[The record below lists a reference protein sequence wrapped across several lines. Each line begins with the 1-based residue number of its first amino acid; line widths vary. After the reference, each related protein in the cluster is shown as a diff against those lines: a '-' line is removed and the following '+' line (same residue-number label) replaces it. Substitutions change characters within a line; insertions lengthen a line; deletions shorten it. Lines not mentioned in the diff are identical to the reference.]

1 MKMARERENLPVEV
15 RPYRVG
21 LTLSG
26 GGAKGFAHVG
36 ALKAMEE
43 LGVRPDIISGTSA
56 GAVIA
61 VTGVNIPLWGSYLI
75 SQAIV
80 LLPALVYVAVHKI
93 NIIACMPYRKLRISD
108 GLLSLLIGY
117 TLIPLMLFINS
128 VSGLFSTNYV
138 QGSVQELVAYPFWLQ
153 LLIIAVLPA
162 CVEEFVFR
170 GLIYHSYRKNGILG
184 AAVLSG
190 LVFGLMHLNINQLSY
205 AAVMGIIFAL
215 LVEATGSMYS
225 SMLAH
230 FAANSYSVILM
241 QLVSMTSGGSELLE
255 QSAQAAES
263 SMNSV
268 PVIIAQLVMLGLV
281 AAGFLGIAYL
291 LFKKIAVRNGR
302 WEYLK
307 EQLHKGFKPQNGE
320 RFITPPLIATVAA
333 ALAYMLYIE
342 FI

>member
-1 MKMARERENLPVEV
+1 MCKRINRFIPVLFIS
-15 RPYRVG
+15 YI
-21 LTLSG
+21 LLSILAG
-26 GGAKGFAHVG
+26 TVI
-36 ALKAMEE
+36 
-43 LGVRPDIISGTSA
+43 GVMDI
-56 GAVIA
+56 
-61 VTGVNIPLWGSYLI
+61 NMPLWGSYLL

-80 LLPALVYVAVHKI
+80 LLPALIYVAIHKI

-108 GLLSLLIGY
+108 GLLSLLFGY
-117 TLIPLMLFINS
+117 ALVPTMLF
-128 VSGLFSTNYV
+128 VSNLTSLFSTNYV
-138 QGSVQELVAYPFWLQ
+138 QDSVQELIAYPFVVQ

-205 AAVMGIIFAL
+205 ALLMGIVFAL
-215 LVEATGSMYS
+215 LVEVTGSMYS

-230 FAANSYSVILM
+230 FAANSYSIIMM

-268 PVIIAQLVMLGLV
+268 PVIIAQVVMLGLV

-320 RFITPPLIATVAA
+320 RFLTPPLIATVAA
-333 ALAYMLYIE
+333 AVVYMLYTE
-342 FI
+342 FM

>member
-1 MKMARERENLPVEV
+1 MCKRINRFIPVLFIS
-15 RPYRVG
+15 YI
-21 LTLSG
+21 LLSILAG
-26 GGAKGFAHVG
+26 TVI
-36 ALKAMEE
+36 
-43 LGVRPDIISGTSA
+43 GVMDI
-56 GAVIA
+56 
-61 VTGVNIPLWGSYLI
+61 NMPLWGSYLL

-80 LLPALVYVAVHKI
+80 LLPALIYVAIHKI
-93 NIIACMPYRKLRISD
+93 NIIACMPYRRLRISD
-108 GLLSLLIGY
+108 GLLSLLFGY
-117 TLIPLMLFINS
+117 ALVPTMLF
-128 VSGLFSTNYV
+128 VSNLTSLFSTNYV
-138 QGSVQELVAYPFWLQ
+138 QDSVQELIAYPFVVQ

-205 AAVMGIIFAL
+205 ALLMGIVFAL

-230 FAANSYSVILM
+230 FAANSYSIIMM

-268 PVIIAQLVMLGLV
+268 PVIIAQVVMLGLV

-320 RFITPPLIATVAA
+320 RFLTPPLIATVAA

>member
-1 MKMARERENLPVEV
+1 MCKRINRFIPVLFIS
-15 RPYRVG
+15 YI
-21 LTLSG
+21 LLSI
-26 GGAKGFAHVG
+26 
-36 ALKAMEE
+36 L
-43 LGVRPDIISGTSA
+43 A
-56 GAVIA
+56 GAVI
-61 VTGVNIPLWGSYLI
+61 GVMDINMPLWGSYLI

-80 LLPALVYVAVHKI
+80 LLPALIYVAIHKI
-93 NIIACMPYRKLRISD
+93 NIIVCMPYRKLRISD

-333 ALAYMLYIE
+333 AVVYMLYTE
-342 FI
+342 FM

>member
-1 MKMARERENLPVEV
+1 MCKRINRFIPVLFIS
-15 RPYRVG
+15 YI
-21 LTLSG
+21 LLSILAG
-26 GGAKGFAHVG
+26 TVI
-36 ALKAMEE
+36 
-43 LGVRPDIISGTSA
+43 GVMDI
-56 GAVIA
+56 
-61 VTGVNIPLWGSYLI
+61 NMPLWGSYLL

-80 LLPALVYVAVHKI
+80 LLPALIYVAIHKI

-108 GLLSLLIGY
+108 GLLSLLFGY
-117 TLIPLMLFINS
+117 ALVPMMLFVNNLTS
-128 VSGLFSTNYV
+128 LFSTNYV
-138 QGSVQELVAYPFWLQ
+138 QDSVQELIAYPFVVQ

-205 AAVMGIIFAL
+205 ALLMGIVFAL
-215 LVEATGSMYS
+215 LVEAIGSMYS

-230 FAANSYSVILM
+230 FAANSYSIIMM

-268 PVIIAQLVMLGLV
+268 PVIIAQVVMLGLV

>member
-1 MKMARERENLPVEV
+1 MCKRINRFIPVLFIS
-15 RPYRVG
+15 YI
-21 LTLSG
+21 LLSI
-26 GGAKGFAHVG
+26 
-36 ALKAMEE
+36 L
-43 LGVRPDIISGTSA
+43 A
-56 GAVIA
+56 GAVI
-61 VTGVNIPLWGSYLI
+61 GVMDINMPLWGSYLI

-80 LLPALVYVAVHKI
+80 LLPALIYVAIHKI
-93 NIIACMPYRKLRISD
+93 NIIVCMPYRKLRISD
-108 GLLSLLIGY
+108 GLLSLLFGY
-117 TLIPLMLFINS
+117 ALVPTMLF
-128 VSGLFSTNYV
+128 VSNLTSLFSTNYV
-138 QGSVQELVAYPFWLQ
+138 QDSVQELIAYPFVVQ

-205 AAVMGIIFAL
+205 ALLMGIVFAL

-230 FAANSYSVILM
+230 FAANSYSIIMM

-268 PVIIAQLVMLGLV
+268 PVIIAQVVMLGLV

-333 ALAYMLYIE
+333 AVVYLSLIH
-342 FI
+342 I

>member
-1 MKMARERENLPVEV
+1 MCKRINRFIPVLFIS
-15 RPYRVG
+15 YI
-21 LTLSG
+21 LLSILAG
-26 GGAKGFAHVG
+26 TVI
-36 ALKAMEE
+36 
-43 LGVRPDIISGTSA
+43 GVM
-56 GAVIA
+56 
-61 VTGVNIPLWGSYLI
+61 NINMPLWGSYLL

-80 LLPALVYVAVHKI
+80 LLPALIYVAIHKI

-108 GLLSLLIGY
+108 GLLSLLFGY
-117 TLIPLMLFINS
+117 ALVPMMLFVNNLTS
-128 VSGLFSTNYV
+128 LFSTNYV
-138 QGSVQELVAYPFWLQ
+138 QDSVQELIAYPFVVQ

-205 AAVMGIIFAL
+205 ALLMGIVFAL

-230 FAANSYSVILM
+230 FAANSYSIIMM
-241 QLVSMTSGGSELLE
+241 QLVSMTSAGSELLT
-255 QSAQAAES
+255 QSAEAAQG
-263 SMNSV
+263 SMISM

-320 RFITPPLIATVAA
+320 RFLTPPLIATVAA

>member
-1 MKMARERENLPVEV
+1 MCKRINRFIPVLFIS
-15 RPYRVG
+15 YI
-21 LTLSG
+21 LLSI
-26 GGAKGFAHVG
+26 
-36 ALKAMEE
+36 L
-43 LGVRPDIISGTSA
+43 A
-56 GAVIA
+56 GAVI
-61 VTGVNIPLWGSYLI
+61 GVMDINMPLWGSYLL

-80 LLPALVYVAVHKI
+80 LLPALIYVAIHKI
-93 NIIACMPYRKLRISD
+93 NIIACMPYRRLRISD
-108 GLLSLLIGY
+108 GLLSLLFGY
-117 TLIPLMLFINS
+117 ALVPTMLF
-128 VSGLFSTNYV
+128 VSNLTSLFSTNYV
-138 QGSVQELVAYPFWLQ
+138 QDSVQELIAYPFVVQ

-162 CVEEFVFR
+162 GVEEFVFR

-205 AAVMGIIFAL
+205 ALLMGIVFAL
-215 LVEATGSMYS
+215 LVEVTGSMYS

-230 FAANSYSVILM
+230 FAANSYSIIMM

-268 PVIIAQLVMLGLV
+268 PVIIAQVVMLGLV

-320 RFITPPLIATVAA
+320 RFLTPPLIATVAA
-333 ALAYMLYIE
+333 AVVYMLYTE
-342 FI
+342 FM

>member
-1 MKMARERENLPVEV
+1 MCKRISRFIPVLFV
-15 RPYRVG
+15 SSIV
-21 LTLSG
+21 LTIL
-26 GGAKGFAHVG
+26 
-36 ALKAMEE
+36 
-43 LGVRPDIISGTSA
+43 A

>member
-1 MKMARERENLPVEV
+1 MCKRINRFIPALFVSSIV
-15 RPYRVG
+15 
-21 LTLSG
+21 LTIL
-26 GGAKGFAHVG
+26 
-36 ALKAMEE
+36 
-43 LGVRPDIISGTSA
+43 A

>member
-1 MKMARERENLPVEV
+1 MCKRINRFIPVLFIS
-15 RPYRVG
+15 YI
-21 LTLSG
+21 LLSILAG
-26 GGAKGFAHVG
+26 TVI
-36 ALKAMEE
+36 
-43 LGVRPDIISGTSA
+43 GVMDI
-56 GAVIA
+56 
-61 VTGVNIPLWGSYLI
+61 NMPLWGSYLL

-80 LLPALVYVAVHKI
+80 LLPALIYVAIHKI

-108 GLLSLLIGY
+108 GLLSLLFGY
-117 TLIPLMLFINS
+117 ALVPTMLF
-128 VSGLFSTNYV
+128 VSNLTSLFSTNYV
-138 QGSVQELVAYPFWLQ
+138 QDSVQELIAYPFVVQ

-205 AAVMGIIFAL
+205 ALLMGIVFAL
-215 LVEATGSMYS
+215 LVEVTGSMYS

-230 FAANSYSVILM
+230 FAANSYSIIMM

>member
-1 MKMARERENLPVEV
+1 M
-15 RPYRVG
+15 
-21 LTLSG
+21 LTIL
-26 GGAKGFAHVG
+26 
-36 ALKAMEE
+36 
-43 LGVRPDIISGTSA
+43 A

>member
-1 MKMARERENLPVEV
+1 MCKRINRFIPVLFIS
-15 RPYRVG
+15 YI
-21 LTLSG
+21 LLSI
-26 GGAKGFAHVG
+26 
-36 ALKAMEE
+36 L
-43 LGVRPDIISGTSA
+43 A
-56 GAVIA
+56 GAVI
-61 VTGVNIPLWGSYLI
+61 GVMDINMPLWGSYLL

-80 LLPALVYVAVHKI
+80 LLPALIYVAIHKI
-93 NIIACMPYRKLRISD
+93 NIIACMPYRRLRISD

>member
-1 MKMARERENLPVEV
+1 MCKRINRFIPVLFV
-15 RPYRVG
+15 SSIV
-21 LTLSG
+21 LTIL
-26 GGAKGFAHVG
+26 A
-36 ALKAMEE
+36 
-43 LGVRPDIISGTSA
+43 GV
-56 GAVIA
+56 VIA

-268 PVIIAQLVMLGLV
+268 PVIIAQLV
-281 AAGFLGIAYL
+281 AGFLGIAYL

>member
-1 MKMARERENLPVEV
+1 MCKRINRFIPVLFIS
-15 RPYRVG
+15 YI
-21 LTLSG
+21 LLSI
-26 GGAKGFAHVG
+26 
-36 ALKAMEE
+36 L
-43 LGVRPDIISGTSA
+43 A
-56 GAVIA
+56 GAVI
-61 VTGVNIPLWGSYLI
+61 GVMDINMPLWGSYLL

-190 LVFGLMHLNINQLSY
+190 MVFGLMHLNINQLSY

>member
-1 MKMARERENLPVEV
+1 MCKRINRFIPVLFIS
-15 RPYRVG
+15 YI
-21 LTLSG
+21 LLSI
-26 GGAKGFAHVG
+26 
-36 ALKAMEE
+36 L
-43 LGVRPDIISGTSA
+43 A
-56 GAVIA
+56 GAVI
-61 VTGVNIPLWGSYLI
+61 GVMDINMPLWGSYLI

-80 LLPALVYVAVHKI
+80 LLPALIYVAIHKI

-108 GLLSLLIGY
+108 GLLSLLFGY
-117 TLIPLMLFINS
+117 ALVPTMLF
-128 VSGLFSTNYV
+128 VSNLTSLFSTNYV
-138 QGSVQELVAYPFWLQ
+138 QDSVQELIAYPFVVQ

-205 AAVMGIIFAL
+205 ALLMGIVFAL

-230 FAANSYSVILM
+230 FAANSYSIIMM

-268 PVIIAQLVMLGLV
+268 PVIIAQVVMLGLV

>member
-1 MKMARERENLPVEV
+1 MCKRINRFIPVLFIS
-15 RPYRVG
+15 YI
-21 LTLSG
+21 LLSI
-26 GGAKGFAHVG
+26 
-36 ALKAMEE
+36 L
-43 LGVRPDIISGTSA
+43 A
-56 GAVIA
+56 GAVI
-61 VTGVNIPLWGSYLI
+61 GVMDINMPLWGSYLI

-80 LLPALVYVAVHKI
+80 LLPALIYLAIHKI
-93 NIIACMPYRKLRISD
+93 NIIVCMPYRKLRISD
-108 GLLSLLIGY
+108 GLLSLLFGY
-117 TLIPLMLFINS
+117 ALVPTMLF
-128 VSGLFSTNYV
+128 VSNLTSLFSTNYV
-138 QGSVQELVAYPFWLQ
+138 QDSVQELIAYPFVVQ

-205 AAVMGIIFAL
+205 ALLMGIVFAL

-230 FAANSYSVILM
+230 FAANSYSIIMM

-268 PVIIAQLVMLGLV
+268 PVIIAQVVMLGLV

-333 ALAYMLYIE
+333 AVVYMLYME
-342 FI
+342 FM

>member
-1 MKMARERENLPVEV
+1 MCKRINRFIPVLFIS
-15 RPYRVG
+15 YIG
-21 LTLSG
+21 LSILAG
-26 GGAKGFAHVG
+26 IVI
-36 ALKAMEE
+36 
-43 LGVRPDIISGTSA
+43 GVMDINMPI
-56 GAVIA
+56 
-61 VTGVNIPLWGSYLI
+61 WGSYLI

-108 GLLSLLIGY
+108 GLLSLLLGY
-117 TLIPLMLFINS
+117 AFVPVMLF
-128 VSGLFSTNYV
+128 VSSLTSLFSTNYV
-138 QGSVQELVAYPFWLQ
+138 QDSAEGLLAYPFLVQ

-162 CVEEFVFR
+162 FVEEFIFR

-205 AAVMGIIFAL
+205 ALLMGIVFAL

-230 FAANSYSVILM
+230 FAANSYSVIMM
-241 QLVSMTSGGSELLE
+241 QLVSMTSNGSELLE

-263 SMNSV
+263 SMSSM
-268 PVIIAQLVMLGLV
+268 PVIIAQLVMLGLM

-320 RFITPPLIATVAA
+320 RFLTPPLIATVAA

>member
-1 MKMARERENLPVEV
+1 MCKRINRFIPALFVSSIV
-15 RPYRVG
+15 
-21 LTLSG
+21 LTIL
-26 GGAKGFAHVG
+26 
-36 ALKAMEE
+36 
-43 LGVRPDIISGTSA
+43 A

-241 QLVSMTSGGSELLE
+241 QLVSMTSNGSELLE

-263 SMNSV
+263 SMSSI

-333 ALAYMLYIE
+333 ALVYMLYIE

>member
-1 MKMARERENLPVEV
+1 MCKRINRFIPVLFIS
-15 RPYRVG
+15 YI
-21 LTLSG
+21 LLSI
-26 GGAKGFAHVG
+26 
-36 ALKAMEE
+36 L
-43 LGVRPDIISGTSA
+43 A
-56 GAVIA
+56 GAVI
-61 VTGVNIPLWGSYLI
+61 GVMDINMPLWGSYLL

-80 LLPALVYVAVHKI
+80 LLPALIYVAIHKI
-93 NIIACMPYRKLRISD
+93 NIIACMPYRRLRISD
-108 GLLSLLIGY
+108 GLLSLLFGY
-117 TLIPLMLFINS
+117 ALVPSMLF
-128 VSGLFSTNYV
+128 VSNLTSLFSTNYV
-138 QGSVQELVAYPFWLQ
+138 QDSVQELIAYPFVVQ

-205 AAVMGIIFAL
+205 ALLMGIVFAL

-230 FAANSYSVILM
+230 FAANSYSIIMM

-268 PVIIAQLVMLGLV
+268 PVIIAQVVMLGLV

-320 RFITPPLIATVAA
+320 RFLTPPLIATIAA
-333 ALAYMLYIE
+333 AVVYMLYTE
-342 FI
+342 FM

>member
-1 MKMARERENLPVEV
+1 MCKRINRFIPVLFIS
-15 RPYRVG
+15 YI
-21 LTLSG
+21 LLSI
-26 GGAKGFAHVG
+26 
-36 ALKAMEE
+36 L
-43 LGVRPDIISGTSA
+43 A
-56 GAVIA
+56 GAVI
-61 VTGVNIPLWGSYLI
+61 GVMDINMPLWGSYLL

-80 LLPALVYVAVHKI
+80 LLPALIYVAIHKI
-93 NIIACMPYRKLRISD
+93 NIIACMPYRRLRISD
-108 GLLSLLIGY
+108 GLLSLLFGY
-117 TLIPLMLFINS
+117 ALVPTMLF
-128 VSGLFSTNYV
+128 VSNLTSLFSTNYV
-138 QGSVQELVAYPFWLQ
+138 QDSVQELIAYPFVVQ

-205 AAVMGIIFAL
+205 ALLMGIVFAL
-215 LVEATGSMYS
+215 LVEVTGSMYS

-230 FAANSYSVILM
+230 FAANSYSIIMM

-268 PVIIAQLVMLGLV
+268 PVIIAQVVMLGLV

-320 RFITPPLIATVAA
+320 RFLTPPLIATVAA

>member
-1 MKMARERENLPVEV
+1 MCKRINRFIPVLFIS
-15 RPYRVG
+15 YI
-21 LTLSG
+21 LLSI
-26 GGAKGFAHVG
+26 
-36 ALKAMEE
+36 L
-43 LGVRPDIISGTSA
+43 A
-56 GAVIA
+56 GAVI
-61 VTGVNIPLWGSYLI
+61 GVMDINMPLWGSYLL

-80 LLPALVYVAVHKI
+80 LLPALIYVAIHKI
-93 NIIACMPYRKLRISD
+93 NIIACMPYCRLRISD
-108 GLLSLLIGY
+108 GLLSLLFGY
-117 TLIPLMLFINS
+117 ALVPTMLF
-128 VSGLFSTNYV
+128 VSNLTSLFSTNYV
-138 QGSVQELVAYPFWLQ
+138 QDSVQELIAYPFVVQ

-205 AAVMGIIFAL
+205 ALLMGIVFAL
-215 LVEATGSMYS
+215 LVEVTGSMYS

-230 FAANSYSVILM
+230 FAANSYSIIMM

-268 PVIIAQLVMLGLV
+268 PVIIAQVVMLGLV

-320 RFITPPLIATVAA
+320 RFLTPPLIATVAA
-333 ALAYMLYIE
+333 AVVYMLYTE
-342 FI
+342 FM

>member
-1 MKMARERENLPVEV
+1 MCKRINRFIPVLFIS
-15 RPYRVG
+15 YI
-21 LTLSG
+21 LLSI
-26 GGAKGFAHVG
+26 
-36 ALKAMEE
+36 L
-43 LGVRPDIISGTSA
+43 A
-56 GAVIA
+56 GAVI
-61 VTGVNIPLWGSYLI
+61 GVMDINMPLWGSYLL

-80 LLPALVYVAVHKI
+80 LLPALIYVAIHKI
-93 NIIACMPYRKLRISD
+93 NIIACMPYRRLRISD
-108 GLLSLLIGY
+108 GLLSLLFGY
-117 TLIPLMLFINS
+117 ALVPTMLF
-128 VSGLFSTNYV
+128 VSNLTSLFSTNYV
-138 QGSVQELVAYPFWLQ
+138 QDSVQELIAYPFVVQ

-205 AAVMGIIFAL
+205 ALLMGIVFAL
-215 LVEATGSMYS
+215 LVEVTGSMYS

-230 FAANSYSVILM
+230 FAANSYSIIMM

-268 PVIIAQLVMLGLV
+268 PVIIAQVVMLGLV

-320 RFITPPLIATVAA
+320 RFLTPPLIATVAA
-333 ALAYMLYIE
+333 AVVYMLYTE
-342 FI
+342 VM

>member
-1 MKMARERENLPVEV
+1 MCKRINRFIPVLFIS
-15 RPYRVG
+15 YI
-21 LTLSG
+21 LLSI
-26 GGAKGFAHVG
+26 
-36 ALKAMEE
+36 L
-43 LGVRPDIISGTSA
+43 A
-56 GAVIA
+56 GAVI
-61 VTGVNIPLWGSYLI
+61 GVMDINMPLWGSYLL

-80 LLPALVYVAVHKI
+80 LLPALIYVAIHKI

-108 GLLSLLIGY
+108 GLLSLLFGY
-117 TLIPLMLFINS
+117 ALVPTMLF
-128 VSGLFSTNYV
+128 VSNLTSLFSTNYV
-138 QGSVQELVAYPFWLQ
+138 QDSVQELIAYPFVVQ

-333 ALAYMLYIE
+333 AVVYMLYTE
-342 FI
+342 FM

>member
-1 MKMARERENLPVEV
+1 MCKRINRFIPVLFIS
-15 RPYRVG
+15 YI
-21 LTLSG
+21 LLSI
-26 GGAKGFAHVG
+26 
-36 ALKAMEE
+36 L
-43 LGVRPDIISGTSA
+43 A
-56 GAVIA
+56 GAVI
-61 VTGVNIPLWGSYLI
+61 GVMDINMPLWGSYLL

-80 LLPALVYVAVHKI
+80 LLPALIYVAIHKI
-93 NIIACMPYRKLRISD
+93 NIIACMPYRRLRISD
-108 GLLSLLIGY
+108 GLLSLLFGY
-117 TLIPLMLFINS
+117 ALVPTMLF
-128 VSGLFSTNYV
+128 VSNLTSLFSTNYV
-138 QGSVQELVAYPFWLQ
+138 QDSVQELIAYPFVVQ

-205 AAVMGIIFAL
+205 ALLMGIVFAL
-215 LVEATGSMYS
+215 LVEVTGSMYS

-230 FAANSYSVILM
+230 FAANSYSIIMM

-268 PVIIAQLVMLGLV
+268 PVIIAQVVMLGLV

-320 RFITPPLIATVAA
+320 RFLTPPLIATIAA
-333 ALAYMLYIE
+333 AVVYMLYTE
-342 FI
+342 FM

>member
-1 MKMARERENLPVEV
+1 MCKRINRFIPVLFIS
-15 RPYRVG
+15 YI
-21 LTLSG
+21 LLSI
-26 GGAKGFAHVG
+26 
-36 ALKAMEE
+36 L
-43 LGVRPDIISGTSA
+43 A
-56 GAVIA
+56 GAVI
-61 VTGVNIPLWGSYLI
+61 GVMDINMPLWGSYLL

-80 LLPALVYVAVHKI
+80 LLPALIYMAIHKI
-93 NIIACMPYRKLRISD
+93 NIIACMPYRRLRISD
-108 GLLSLLIGY
+108 GLLSLLFGY
-117 TLIPLMLFINS
+117 ALVPTMLF
-128 VSGLFSTNYV
+128 VSNLTSLFSTNYV
-138 QGSVQELVAYPFWLQ
+138 QDSVQELIAYPFVVQ

-205 AAVMGIIFAL
+205 ALLMGIVFAL
-215 LVEATGSMYS
+215 LVEVTGSMYS

-230 FAANSYSVILM
+230 FAANSYSIIMM

-268 PVIIAQLVMLGLV
+268 PVIIAQVVMLGLV

-320 RFITPPLIATVAA
+320 RFLTPPLIATVAA
-333 ALAYMLYIE
+333 AVVYMLYTE
-342 FI
+342 FM

>member
-1 MKMARERENLPVEV
+1 MCKRINRFIPVLFIS
-15 RPYRVG
+15 YI
-21 LTLSG
+21 LLSIL
-26 GGAKGFAHVG
+26 A
-36 ALKAMEE
+36 
-43 LGVRPDIISGTSA
+43 GVVIGVMDI
-56 GAVIA
+56 
-61 VTGVNIPLWGSYLI
+61 NMPLWGSYLL

-80 LLPALVYVAVHKI
+80 LLPALIYVAIHKI
-93 NIIACMPYRKLRISD
+93 NIIACMPYRRLRISD
-108 GLLSLLIGY
+108 GLLSLLFGY
-117 TLIPLMLFINS
+117 ALVPTMLF
-128 VSGLFSTNYV
+128 VSNLTSLFSTNYV
-138 QGSVQELVAYPFWLQ
+138 QDSVQELIAYPFVVQ

-205 AAVMGIIFAL
+205 ALLMGIVFAL
-215 LVEATGSMYS
+215 LVEVTGSMYS

-230 FAANSYSVILM
+230 FAANSYSIIMM

-268 PVIIAQLVMLGLV
+268 PVIIAQVVMLGLV

-320 RFITPPLIATVAA
+320 RFLTPPLIATVAA
-333 ALAYMLYIE
+333 AVVYMLYME
-342 FI
+342 FM

>member
-1 MKMARERENLPVEV
+1 MCKRINRFIPVLFIS
-15 RPYRVG
+15 YI
-21 LTLSG
+21 LLSILAG
-26 GGAKGFAHVG
+26 TVI
-36 ALKAMEE
+36 
-43 LGVRPDIISGTSA
+43 GVMDI
-56 GAVIA
+56 
-61 VTGVNIPLWGSYLI
+61 NMPLWGSYLL

-80 LLPALVYVAVHKI
+80 LLPALIYVAIHKI

-108 GLLSLLIGY
+108 GLLSLLFGY
-117 TLIPLMLFINS
+117 ALVPMMLFVNNLTS
-128 VSGLFSTNYV
+128 LFSTNYV
-138 QGSVQELVAYPFWLQ
+138 QDSVQELIAYPFVVQ

-205 AAVMGIIFAL
+205 ALLMGIVFAL

-230 FAANSYSVILM
+230 FAANSYSIIMM

>member
-1 MKMARERENLPVEV
+1 MCKRINRFIPVLFV
-15 RPYRVG
+15 SSIV
-21 LTLSG
+21 LTIL
-26 GGAKGFAHVG
+26 
-36 ALKAMEE
+36 
-43 LGVRPDIISGTSA
+43 A

-153 LLIIAVLPA
+153 LLIIAVLP
-162 CVEEFVFR
+162 
-170 GLIYHSYRKNGILG
+170 

>member
-1 MKMARERENLPVEV
+1 MCKRINRFIPVLFIS
-15 RPYRVG
+15 YIG
-21 LTLSG
+21 LSILAG
-26 GGAKGFAHVG
+26 IVI
-36 ALKAMEE
+36 
-43 LGVRPDIISGTSA
+43 GVMDINMPI
-56 GAVIA
+56 
-61 VTGVNIPLWGSYLI
+61 WGSYLI

-230 FAANSYSVILM
+230 FAANSYSVIMM
-241 QLVSMTSGGSELLE
+241 QLVPMTSNGSELLE

-263 SMNSV
+263 SMSSM
-268 PVIIAQLVMLGLV
+268 PVIIAQLVMLGLM

-320 RFITPPLIATVAA
+320 RFLTPPLIATVAA

>member
-1 MKMARERENLPVEV
+1 MCKRINRFIPVLFIS
-15 RPYRVG
+15 YIG
-21 LTLSG
+21 LSILAG
-26 GGAKGFAHVG
+26 IVI
-36 ALKAMEE
+36 
-43 LGVRPDIISGTSA
+43 GVMDINMPI
-56 GAVIA
+56 
-61 VTGVNIPLWGSYLI
+61 WGSYLI

-241 QLVSMTSGGSELLE
+241 QLVSMTSNGSELLE

>member
-1 MKMARERENLPVEV
+1 MCKRINRFIPVLFIS
-15 RPYRVG
+15 YI
-21 LTLSG
+21 LLSILAG
-26 GGAKGFAHVG
+26 TVI
-36 ALKAMEE
+36 
-43 LGVRPDIISGTSA
+43 GVMDI
-56 GAVIA
+56 
-61 VTGVNIPLWGSYLI
+61 NMPLWGSYLL
-75 SQAIV
+75 SQVIV
-80 LLPALVYVAVHKI
+80 LLPALIYVAIHKI
-93 NIIACMPYRKLRISD
+93 NIIACMPYRRLRISD
-108 GLLSLLIGY
+108 GLLSLLFGY
-117 TLIPLMLFINS
+117 ALVPTMLF
-128 VSGLFSTNYV
+128 VSNLTSLFSTNYV
-138 QGSVQELVAYPFWLQ
+138 QDSVQELIAYPFVVQ

-205 AAVMGIIFAL
+205 ALLMGIVFAL

-230 FAANSYSVILM
+230 FAANSYSIIMM

-268 PVIIAQLVMLGLV
+268 PVIIAQVVMLGLV

-320 RFITPPLIATVAA
+320 RFLTPPLIATVAA
-333 ALAYMLYIE
+333 AVVYMLYTE
-342 FI
+342 FM

>member
-1 MKMARERENLPVEV
+1 MCKRINRFIPVLFIS
-15 RPYRVG
+15 YI
-21 LTLSG
+21 LLSI
-26 GGAKGFAHVG
+26 
-36 ALKAMEE
+36 L
-43 LGVRPDIISGTSA
+43 A
-56 GAVIA
+56 GAVI
-61 VTGVNIPLWGSYLI
+61 GVMDINMPLWGSYLL

-80 LLPALVYVAVHKI
+80 LLPALIYVAIHKI
-93 NIIACMPYRKLRISD
+93 NIIACMPYRRLRISD
-108 GLLSLLIGY
+108 GLLSLLFGY
-117 TLIPLMLFINS
+117 ALVPTMLF
-128 VSGLFSTNYV
+128 VSNLTSLFSTNYV

-190 LVFGLMHLNINQLSY
+190 MVFGLMHLNINQLSY

-320 RFITPPLIATVAA
+320 RFLTPPLIATVAA

>member
-1 MKMARERENLPVEV
+1 MCKRINRFIPALFVSSIV
-15 RPYRVG
+15 
-21 LTLSG
+21 LTIL
-26 GGAKGFAHVG
+26 
-36 ALKAMEE
+36 
-43 LGVRPDIISGTSA
+43 A
-56 GAVIA
+56 GAVIV

>member
-1 MKMARERENLPVEV
+1 MCKRINRFIPVLFIS
-15 RPYRVG
+15 YIG
-21 LTLSG
+21 LSILAG
-26 GGAKGFAHVG
+26 IVI
-36 ALKAMEE
+36 
-43 LGVRPDIISGTSA
+43 GVMDINMPI
-56 GAVIA
+56 
-61 VTGVNIPLWGSYLI
+61 WGSYLI

-307 EQLHKGFKPQNGE
+307 EQLHKGFKSQNGE

>member
-1 MKMARERENLPVEV
+1 MCKRINRFIPVLFIS
-15 RPYRVG
+15 YI
-21 LTLSG
+21 LLSI
-26 GGAKGFAHVG
+26 
-36 ALKAMEE
+36 L
-43 LGVRPDIISGTSA
+43 A
-56 GAVIA
+56 GAVI
-61 VTGVNIPLWGSYLI
+61 GVMDINMPLWGSYLL

-80 LLPALVYVAVHKI
+80 LLPALIYVAIHKI
-93 NIIACMPYRKLRISD
+93 NIIACMPYRRLRISD
-108 GLLSLLIGY
+108 GLLSLLFGY
-117 TLIPLMLFINS
+117 ALVPTMLF
-128 VSGLFSTNYV
+128 VSNLTSLFSTNYV
-138 QGSVQELVAYPFWLQ
+138 QDSVQELIAYPFVVQ

-205 AAVMGIIFAL
+205 ALLMGIVFAL
-215 LVEATGSMYS
+215 LVEVTGSMYS

-230 FAANSYSVILM
+230 FAANSYSIIMM

-268 PVIIAQLVMLGLV
+268 PVIIAQVVMLGLV

-307 EQLHKGFKPQNGE
+307 EQLHKGFNRKTASV
-320 RFITPPLIATVAA
+320 F
-333 ALAYMLYIE
+333 
-342 FI
+342 

>member
-1 MKMARERENLPVEV
+1 MCKRINRFIPVLFIS
-15 RPYRVG
+15 YI
-21 LTLSG
+21 LLSI
-26 GGAKGFAHVG
+26 
-36 ALKAMEE
+36 L
-43 LGVRPDIISGTSA
+43 A
-56 GAVIA
+56 GAVI
-61 VTGVNIPLWGSYLI
+61 GVMDINMPLWGSYLL

-80 LLPALVYVAVHKI
+80 LLPALIYVAIHKI
-93 NIIACMPYRKLRISD
+93 NIIACMPYRRLRISD
-108 GLLSLLIGY
+108 GLLSLLFGY
-117 TLIPLMLFINS
+117 ALVPTMLF
-128 VSGLFSTNYV
+128 VSNLTSLFSTNYV
-138 QGSVQELVAYPFWLQ
+138 QDSVQELIAYPFVVQ

-205 AAVMGIIFAL
+205 ALLMGIVFAL

-230 FAANSYSVILM
+230 FAANSYSIIMM

-268 PVIIAQLVMLGLV
+268 PVIIAQVVMLGLV

-320 RFITPPLIATVAA
+320 RFLTPPLIATVAA

>member
-1 MKMARERENLPVEV
+1 MCKRINRFIPALFVSSIV
-15 RPYRVG
+15 
-21 LTLSG
+21 LTIL
-26 GGAKGFAHVG
+26 
-36 ALKAMEE
+36 
-43 LGVRPDIISGTSA
+43 A

-184 AAVLSG
+184 AAVFSG